1 MLLPV
6 LRFSIL
12 NRLNNKLIDQFVR
25 IITGQFHQRI
35 AYPEAAKA
43 KEKAKAA
50 PADEVEELKPEWVM
64 AEGEAAKG
72 QTPKAEQK
80 AEKKPAEAEQKA

>member
-1 MLLPV
+1 M
-6 LRFSIL
+6 
-12 NRLNNKLIDQFVR
+12 R

-80 AEKKPAEAEQKA
+80 TEQKAEKKPAEAEQKA